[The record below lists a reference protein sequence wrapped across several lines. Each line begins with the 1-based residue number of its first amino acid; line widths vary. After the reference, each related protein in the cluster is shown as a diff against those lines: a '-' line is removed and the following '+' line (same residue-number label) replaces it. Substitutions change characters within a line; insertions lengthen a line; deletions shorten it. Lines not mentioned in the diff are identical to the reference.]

1 MQVDADGQHDLGD
14 VPLLLSRA
22 THNPDALILAVPQF
36 DASIPRSRRYGRH
49 LTHLWV
55 WINTLSLDVT
65 DSMCG
70 FRVYPIEPLLALAAT
85 EPLGSRMD
93 FDTEVVVRL
102 HWRGIPIVEVPTQVL
117 YPRGGG
123 CRISGYGATTCSSP
137 ACMRA
142 CFSACCADC
151 RNWWRGDCGRP
162 DTHERRATLPG
173 RDQPRKF
180 HSTISTPPATCGMAT
195 TRSTWSSRA
204 ASCSKQFNYNYDA
217 MTQSGYLWPVVDL
230 QLRFL
235 RPLRFGDR
243 VKVRASLEEWEY
255 RLRIEY
261 LIRNAATGERLTKA
275 STVQVAVSA
284 ASGEMCLRSPDI
296 LFARLGVPA

>member
-1 MQVDADGQHDLGD
+1 MIRACAVVPYFEHPHTLEGCVDALRRNGLKCWIVDDGSGPAAQAVAQRIAARDSGVTVLPHTVNRGKGAAVLTGCRAAAAGGFTHALQVDADGQHDLGD

-93 FDTEVVVRL
+93 FDIEVVVRL

-117 YPRGGG
+117 YPRGGVSHF
-123 CRISGYGATTCSSP
+123 RL
-137 ACMRA
+137 
-142 CFSACCADC
+142 
-151 RNWWRGDCGRP
+151 WRDNLLITRMHARLFFGML
-162 DTHERRATLPG
+162 RRLP
-173 RDQPRKF
+173 
-180 HSTISTPPATCGMAT
+180 
-195 TRSTWSSRA
+195 
-204 ASCSKQFNYNYDA
+204 
-217 MTQSGYLWPVVDL
+217 
-230 QLRFL
+230 QLVAR
-235 RPLRFGDR
+235 
-243 VKVRASLEEWEY
+243 
-255 RLRIEY
+255 RLRET
-261 LIRNAATGERLTKA
+261 RHA
-275 STVQVAVSA
+275 
-284 ASGEMCLRSPDI
+284 
-296 LFARLGVPA
+296 